1 MMKQKTKV
9 RDAFLKS
16 RKLKIEFFCV
26 FYFVVCCVLIELISK
41 DYFDEGNP
49 PMSPRDTLKEASDV
63 LSILSGHGGGIKVR

>member
-1 MMKQKTKV
+1 M
-9 RDAFLKS
+9 
-16 RKLKIEFFCV
+16 
-26 FYFVVCCVLIELISK
+26 VCCVLIEFILK